1 MSSCKFPVTVI
12 PEKLVEGIW
21 ARRVPVLYHEGY
33 LIHFIAPEY
42 VGSFER
48 VKPGAY
54 SISPI
59 YLMNYEFSWL
69 RTPMSEDEALLQSS
83 PEYVEKLDLDGRS
96 RRVVQFH
103 FGAKRERE
111 IITRM
116 KAAGDLR

>member
-1 MSSCKFPVTVI
+1 MQIVTVI
-12 PEKLVEGIW
+12 PVKLVEGIW
-21 ARRVPVLYHEGY
+21 VWRAPVECHDEERFVC
-33 LIHFIAPEY
+33 HFIEPEY
-42 VGSFER
+42 VGAFED

-59 YLMNYEFSWL
+59 YLMNYELSWL
-69 RTPMSEDEALLQSS
+69 HEPMSEDEALLQSS